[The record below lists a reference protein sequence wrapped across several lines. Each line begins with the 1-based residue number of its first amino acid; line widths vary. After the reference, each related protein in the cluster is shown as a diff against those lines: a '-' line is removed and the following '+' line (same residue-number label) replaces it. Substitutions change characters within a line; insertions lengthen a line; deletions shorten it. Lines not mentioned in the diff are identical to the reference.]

1 VQLIGAV
8 APAKDSKIVDIG
20 GGASRVV
27 DRLLDDGYT
36 DVTVVDLSAAALDLA
51 RARLGDR
58 AGGVTWCVA
67 DAREMRLPEEV
78 DVWHD
83 RAVFHFLT
91 EEADRAGYLD
101 SVRKTLRVG
110 GHVVIATF
118 GPGGPERCS
127 GLPVERY
134 DSDKLSRVFGP
145 EFALVSQLVK
155 QHLTPAGTTQEF
167 IYAVLRRVR

>member
-1 VQLIGAV
+1 MV
-8 APAKDSKIVDIG
+8 VDIG
-20 GGASRVV
+20 GGASRLV
-27 DRLLDDGYT
+27 DFLLDDGYT
-36 DVTVVDLSAAALDLA
+36 NVTVVDVSAAALDLA

-58 AGGVTWCVA
+58 AESVKWCVA
-67 DAREMRLPEEV
+67 DAREVHLPGEV

-91 EEADRAGYLD
+91 EDADRASYLA
-101 SVRKTLRVG
+101 SVRRTLRIG

-118 GPGGPERCS
+118 GLGGPERCS

-134 DSDKLSRVFGP
+134 DADKLSRVFGP
-145 EFALVSQLVK
+145 EFALVRQLVK

-167 IYAVLRRVR
+167 TYAVLRRSRSSGEALLLGC